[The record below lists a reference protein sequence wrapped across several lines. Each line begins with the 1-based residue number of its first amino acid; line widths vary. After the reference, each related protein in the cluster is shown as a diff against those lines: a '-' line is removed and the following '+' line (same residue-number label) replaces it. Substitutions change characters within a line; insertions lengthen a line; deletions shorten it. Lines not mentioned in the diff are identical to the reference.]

1 MHIYEYMHI
10 SRSSNCLQLAKWKGQ
25 ITMDLLKDKKPWGDK
40 GTEVNNEDD
49 GLGDNYASSL

>member
-1 MHIYEYMHI
+1 
-10 SRSSNCLQLAKWKGQ
+10 
-25 ITMDLLKDKKPWGDK
+25 MDLLKDKKPWGDK